1 MDTLNSLYAIHKKLI
16 KMLVDTEDESVNA
29 ELLDVLADLSEM
41 IAKEMKKVGV
51 KYIG

>member
-16 KMLVDTEDESVNA
+16 KMLVDTV
-29 ELLDVLADLSEM
+29 DVLADLSEM